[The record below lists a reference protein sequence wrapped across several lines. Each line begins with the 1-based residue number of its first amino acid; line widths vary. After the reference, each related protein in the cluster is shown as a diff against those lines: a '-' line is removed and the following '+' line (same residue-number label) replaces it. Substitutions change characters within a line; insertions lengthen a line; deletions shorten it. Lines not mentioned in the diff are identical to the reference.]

1 MPTYIPSQLFDAIRG
16 ADAATVRTIATA
28 NPVLLQVRND
38 RGSTPLILAAYLG
51 DLDSTT
57 AIVEAGADL
66 EATDRS
72 GTALMGASFKGHT
85 EIVRYLLEQ
94 GASGAATNEAG
105 ATALD
110 YARMGNHQAVV
121 ELLESA

>member
-1 MPTYIPSQLFDAIRG
+1 MPTYIPSQLFGAIRDQ
-16 ADAATVRTIATA
+16 DAATVRTIAKA
-28 NPVLLQVRND
+28 NPVLLQVRNE

-51 DLDSTT
+51 DLGSTQ

-72 GTALMGASFKGHT
+72 GTALMGASFKGHA
-85 EIVRYLLEQ
+85 EIVGYLLAQ
-94 GASGAATNEAG
+94 GASHQATNEAG

-110 YARMGNHQAVV
+110 YARMGNHQAVID
-121 ELLESA
+121 LLESA

>member
-1 MPTYIPSQLFDAIRG
+1 MPTYIPSQLFAAIRAG
-16 ADAATVRTIATA
+16 EALTVRTIATA
-28 NPVLLQVRND
+28 NPVLLQVRNE

-51 DLDSTT
+51 DLESTR

-85 EIVRYLLEQ
+85 EIVDYLLSR
-94 GASGAATNEAG
+94 GASGKATNEAG

-110 YARMGNHQAVV
+110 YARMGNHRAVV